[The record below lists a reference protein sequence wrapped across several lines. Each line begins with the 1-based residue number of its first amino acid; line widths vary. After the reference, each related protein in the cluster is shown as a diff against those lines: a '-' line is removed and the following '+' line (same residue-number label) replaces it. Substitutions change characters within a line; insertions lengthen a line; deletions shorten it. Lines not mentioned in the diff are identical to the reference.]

1 VAKVKFD
8 AGLQT
13 PLEQHFVD
21 GDGAFAL
28 VHGRAEVPRCVE
40 VRSVVGREPYP
51 FDGAAFTIGKALTLS
66 PGKNLTTSGAV

>member
-1 VAKVKFD
+1 MIFLSKEGRS
-8 AGLQT
+8 AGVQT
-13 PLEQHFVD
+13 PLEQHLVD

-28 VHGRAEVPRCVE
+28 VHGRGDAK

-51 FDGAAFTIGKALTLS
+51 FDGAAFIIGKAATLS